1 MRLSPDERLTRLCA
15 GDRIT
20 AIGLISGTSADGI
33 DAAAVE
39 LWREDGRLRV
49 ELRSFESVGYSDAV
63 RTALF
68 RCFVDEAT
76 VREVCL
82 LNAAI
87 GEAFAD
93 AAERVAAHVG
103 GPSQIAFVASHGQT
117 VWHEPVGEPFPATLQ
132 IGEASRIAERLGVPV
147 VADFRQQDLT
157 LGGQGAP
164 LVPYLDHLLFSDP
177 VENRAVQNLGGI
189 GNVTYLRAGG
199 TLEQVVAFDTGPAN
213 ALMDR
218 AAELLTD
225 GALTC
230 DREGALAA
238 GAPVDAALLAA
249 LLTEPY
255 LEVAPPKSTGREL
268 FSARRVDELWAR
280 GYREASLL
288 STLTQFTVETVAQAY
303 RNWLGPVDTVILGG
317 GGSRNPELVRRLRAA
332 LAPAQVRLH
341 EEFGLNGDAK
351 EAIAFAV
358 MGYETLRG
366 VPSNVPSATG
376 ARRPVVLGKICW
388 P

>member
-1 MRLSPDERLTRLCA
+1 MPLSPDEQLTRLRA

-39 LWREDGRLRV
+39 LWREDRRLRV
-49 ELRSFESVGYSDAV
+49 ALQAFETVRYSDAV

-68 RCFVDEAT
+68 RCFADEAT

-82 LNAAI
+82 LDAAI

-93 AAERVAAHVG
+93 AAERVAASVG
-103 GPSQIAFVASHGQT
+103 EVAFVASHGQT
-117 VWHEPVGEPFPATLQ
+117 VWHEPDGEPFPATLQ

-147 VADFRQQDLT
+147 VADFRQQDLA

-164 LVPYLDHLLFSDP
+164 LVPYLDHLLFSDSG
-177 VENRAVQNLGGI
+177 ENRAVQNLGGI
-189 GNVTYLRAGG
+189 GNVTYLQAGG

-218 AAELLTD
+218 AAELLSD

-230 DREGALAA
+230 DRDGAWAA
-238 GAPVDAALLAA
+238 SAPVDEA
-249 LLTEPY
+249 LLTALLREPY

-268 FSARRVDELWAR
+268 FSARRVDELWAQ
-280 GYREASLL
+280 GYREASLI

-303 RNWLGPVDTVILGG
+303 RTWLGSVDTVILGG
-317 GGSRNPELVRRLRAA
+317 GGARNPELVRRLRTA

-358 MGYETLRG
+358 MGYETLCG

-376 ARRPVVLGKICW
+376 ARRPAVLGKICW